1 MSHPSFPPP
10 TLNQPESKLLSLPC
24 TRADRDEL
32 HNLLGAWREDQWKSI
47 ASENPGL
54 SRSWVISDMTI
65 SRLVDKANWIAGSHV
80 VTEEL
85 LDWITEWLA
94 NSDETIEELVK
105 ILNQFWENVHTR

>member
-1 MSHPSFPPP
+1 
-10 TLNQPESKLLSLPC
+10 
-24 TRADRDEL
+24 
-32 HNLLGAWREDQWKSI
+32 
-47 ASENPGL
+47 
-54 SRSWVISDMTI
+54 MTI

-94 NSDETIEELVK
+94 NSDETIKELVK